1 MTCLLKR
8 GAAYFQGWVY
18 YHEIMVIIIPVRNHA
33 EDMVA
38 MSPLTANVCISHHE
52 TFRFKCK
59 SIYVSTICQVTFS
72 HVLGSLVLCE

>member
-1 MTCLLKR
+1 VGNDLSLKEGGGVFSR
-8 GAAYFQGWVY
+8 VGD
-18 YHEIMVIIIPVRNHA
+18 YHEIMVIIIPVRYHA

-59 SIYVSTICQVTFS
+59 SVCLNNLSSYFQSCPWEF
-72 HVLGSLVLCE
+72 GSV